1 MPTEVIFVI
10 VCVCVCVCVCVAG
23 EVSSVGV
30 KFGESSIGGA
40 LGIILFLI
48 KKSPEK
54 GGQLTTN
61 LI

>member
-1 MPTEVIFVI
+1 MI